1 MLRRSEA
8 MKWSSRPRALVTAAW
23 LALIGSLGM
32 EARAADTIKIG
43 AVYATSGP
51 AAFLGVPEERGL
63 RLLADELN
71 QHGGIAGR
79 KIEVIVYDTEGNGT
93 KASQQLRRLI
103 DSDKVDVILGPS
115 TSGESLLVLPIANE
129 ARIPIIM
136 HAGTEKVF
144 VPTTPYGFNTPP
156 SDRIVATDLLAS
168 LQKRGITRLGL
179 MSSAD
184 GFGQSG
190 ANVLQE
196 LSKTYGVEIVRHE
209 EFNRQDTEMTA
220 QVLRIKES
228 NAQALLIWSALPG
241 PSIIIKNAAAV
252 GFSKPIFNSYAAA
265 SRDLLQQAGPAA
277 NGTFVTAMRLL
288 APDTLK
294 ADDPVRAVVQKLY
307 ADYKAKYAEAPATFA
322 AHSHDALLIVKV
334 AVEHIQ
340 GEVTRDTI
348 RDAIE
353 KVSVIGANGIFKF
366 SPQNH
371 GGLDQNSLS
380 MVLLVAKNGEWVLAD

>member
-1 MLRRSEA
+1 MLRRSEVL
-8 MKWSSRPRALVTAAW
+8 KWSSRPRAIVTAVW

-79 KIEVIVYDTEGNGT
+79 KVEVIVYDTEGNGT

-129 ARIPIIM
+129 AKTPIIM

-144 VPTTPYGFNTPP
+144 VPPTPYGFNTPP
-156 SDRIVATDLLAS
+156 SDRIVATDLLAN

-196 LSKTYGVEIVRHE
+196 LSKAYGVEIVRHE

-228 NAQALLIWSALPG
+228 NA
-241 PSIIIKNAAAV
+241 
-252 GFSKPIFNSYAAA
+252 
-265 SRDLLQQAGPAA
+265 
-277 NGTFVTAMRLL
+277 
-288 APDTLK
+288 
-294 ADDPVRAVVQKLY
+294 
-307 ADYKAKYAEAPATFA
+307 
-322 AHSHDALLIVKV
+322 
-334 AVEHIQ
+334 
-340 GEVTRDTI
+340 
-348 RDAIE
+348 
-353 KVSVIGANGIFKF
+353 
-366 SPQNH
+366 
-371 GGLDQNSLS
+371 
-380 MVLLVAKNGEWVLAD
+380 